1 MAMELPV
8 KRTLAEKLSTIDK
21 ICDKVN
27 KKAGFKVMGRI
38 GRDKEMLEAMTLRYI
53 PTPCRDLN
61 IAISGKP
68 DGGWPRGRCTLVAG
82 KPDSGKTSILLETI
96 GKRMAADPEFVAAWL
111 ESENSLTKEYAC
123 GTFKIDPDRFVF
135 IPLNTDYGAE
145 KTMDMIQGVLGTGS
159 IDMFVINSLACLVPT
174 QELEADLESSTVAVQ
189 ARFNSRLR
197 KKFLAIVGR
206 TDTAFVSVM
215 NLTTSIGSMS
225 RDPLVIGG
233 GLAMQFWS
241 SLTLDFRKHSIGAGE
256 PFTKTEA
263 VKIGATIRKN
273 HCRQDIDG
281 YQKVEY
287 YAVFGKGI
295 DQIVTMVPTA
305 IDAGILEQHGAW
317 LWWKYP
323 SAEDG
328 YIKFN
333 GKGEY
338 RTYMEA
344 HPDKLAELISMLDAD
359 NNNVKDVSAEEAAEI
374 EADEKAINS
383 MIAVVDDDDTESKAP
398 KAKKAPAKKAKQS
411 A

>member
-1 MAMELPV
+1 MAMKLPV
-8 KRTLAEKLSTIDK
+8 EKTLAEKLSTIDK

-38 GRDKEMLEAMTLRYI
+38 GRDKEMLDAMTLRYI

-61 IAISGKP
+61 IAIAGTP
-68 DGGWPRGRCTLVAG
+68 DGGWPRGRCTLAVG
-82 KPDSGKTSILLETI
+82 KPDSGKTSVLLETI
-96 GKRMAADPEFVAAWL
+96 GKQMAADPNFVAAWL
-111 ESENSLTKEYAC
+111 ESEHSLTKEYAC
-123 GTFKIDPDRFVF
+123 GTFHIDPQRFVF
-135 IPLNTDYGAE
+135 IPLNPDYGAE

-174 QELEADLESSTVAVQ
+174 QELEADLEASTVAVQ

-206 TDTAFVSVM
+206 TDTAFIAVG
-215 NLTTSIGSMS
+215 NLTTAIGSMS

-241 SLTLDFRKHSIGAGE
+241 SLTLDFRKHSVGAGE
-256 PFTKTEA
+256 PFAKTEA
-263 VKIGATIRKN
+263 VKIGVTIKKN

-295 DQIVTMVPTA
+295 DQIVTMIPTA
-305 IDAGILEQHGAW
+305 IEAGILEQHGAW

-333 GKGEY
+333 GKGDY

-344 HPDKLAELISMLDAD
+344 HPDKMQELVSMLNAD
-359 NNNVKDVSAEEAAEI
+359 NNNVEMVTEEEAAAI
-374 EADEKAINS
+374 EADEKAIKS
-383 MIAVVDDDDTESKAP
+383 SIVVADDGAEETISKAP
-398 KAKKAPAKKAKQS
+398 KKKAKKS